1 MKAGRPEHIPTPEQ
15 RVTIKE
21 AAGLGIPLKSMC
33 YLVGLVDDKV
43 LVKHYA
49 KEIGEGKA
57 EAGQFVTRRLRDKID
72 SGDTAAITFYC
83 KTQLGWREKDAAEP
97 PPPPTVIYLNNNDKQ
112 L

>member
-1 MKAGRPEHIPTPEQ
+1 MARGLPEHVPTPEQ
-15 RVTIKE
+15 RLTIRE

-33 YLVGLVDDKV
+33 YLVGLSCDKI

-72 SGDTAAITFYC
+72 LGDTAAITFYC
-83 KTQLGWREKDAAEP
+83 KTQLGWREKDVEAAP
-97 PPPPTVIYLNNNDKQ
+97 APTVIYLNPNDKH